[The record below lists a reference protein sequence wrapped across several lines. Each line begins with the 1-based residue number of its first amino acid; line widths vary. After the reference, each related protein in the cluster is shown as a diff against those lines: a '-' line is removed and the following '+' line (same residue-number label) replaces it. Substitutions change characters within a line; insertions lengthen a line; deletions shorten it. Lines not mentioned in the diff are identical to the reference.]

1 MRRML
6 AIIAAVT
13 LGALALVQVEPSAP
27 NEPGLGFSVP
37 IDPGGAIGDQSLQR

>member
-13 LGALALVQVEPSAP
+13 LGALALVQVSRRRQTSPA
-27 NEPGLGFSVP
+27 LGSRYR
-37 IDPGGAIGDQSLQR
+37 STL